1 MRPSIRWALCDRINK
16 VSISQAKNKSPIT
29 EDNLLQ
35 VQVVEEELSSN
46 NSQEEQWRNV
56 GLELLVNL
64 SKSGEVDPWDVDLIY
79 VIDKFLK
86 QIERDNL
93 QEVGDIIFFVSVL
106 FRLKSEKVYNQTLEA
121 EEEEYID
128 HDDLIDFEQLEFS
141 EVKKIQPKD
150 LDNILIRNPQ
160 SIKQKRK
167 RKITLNDLFKV
178 FKTIEKPRKQRRSK
192 KLNIEDFEHED
203 DIIMRE
209 DEDVDALDI
218 AHEENL
224 EEKIQKLSKYILK
237 ILPLNQEILL
247 EELRDYM
254 GHSIDTFLSALFLS
268 HSGKTEIIQEEFYK
282 ALRIKRIL

>member
-1 MRPSIRWALCDRINK
+1 MSN
-16 VSISQAKNKSPIT
+16 IT

-35 VQVVEEELSSN
+35 VQVIDEELTN
-46 NSQEEQWRNV
+46 DTVDDGDRWRNV

-64 SKSGEVDPWDVDLIY
+64 SKSGEIDPWDVDLIY

-86 QIERDNL
+86 QIKRDNL

-106 FRLKSEKVYNQTLEA
+106 FRLKSEKVYNQTVQV
-121 EEEEYID
+121 EEEEYLD
-128 HDDLIDFEQLEFS
+128 HDDLIDFEQLEFGDVS
-141 EVKKIQPKD
+141 QLKKIQPKD
-150 LDNILIRNPQ
+150 LDNILVRNPR

-178 FKTIEKPRKQRRSK
+178 FKTVEKPKRNRQRK
-192 KLNIEDFEHED
+192 KLNIEDFDHEE

-209 DEDVDALDI
+209 DEEVEALDI

-224 EEKIQKLSKYILK
+224 EEKIEKLSQYILK

-247 EELRDYM
+247 EELREYM

-268 HSGKTEIIQEEFYK
+268 HSGKTEIIQQDFYQNIW
-282 ALRIKRIL
+282 LKRVK